1 MKFIITLMLFT
12 LVGCTN
18 SPRIEISEGVII
30 MDQTTS
36 DRVLEYI
43 KLLPRNNSSSDV
55 TPQHQPSMIWPKKQ
69 NFI

>member
-1 MKFIITLMLFT
+1 
-12 LVGCTN
+12 
-18 SPRIEISEGVII
+18 

-43 KLLPRNNSSSDV
+43 KLLPRNNSPSDV
-55 TPQHQPSMIWPKKQ
+55 TPRHQPSMKWPKKQ